1 MNFVFYRC
9 VCDEGYAGNRC
20 GECAAGWSAGSSS
33 GGGKNAGRKGG
44 NTTKG
49 GEKGGD
55 LETLARMQR
64 EFAAYIKT
72 HASMADPPSVGANTK
87 VVWL

>member
-1 MNFVFYRC
+1 MNVLQAYMTTERVMF
-9 VCDEGYAGNRC
+9 DDG
-20 GECAAGWSAGSSS
+20 AGSSS
-33 GGGKNAGRKGG
+33 GGGKNEGRKGG
-44 NTTKG
+44 NTNKG
-49 GEKGGD
+49 GDKGGD

-72 HASMADPPSVGANTK
+72 HVSMADPPSVGANTK